1 MQANR
6 DLNFI
11 GISGSLRAGSYNS
24 AALRTAVQLVPAGVT
39 LEIADIST
47 IPLYNDDVKVAG
59 IPDVVEKLRG
69 RIERADALLI
79 VTPEY
84 NYSIPGV
91 LKNTID
97 WLSRT
102 PKQPFNR
109 KPTAVMG
116 ASQGLFG
123 TARCQYHLRQVFTAL
138 NALMLNRPEV
148 MIASAQ
154 TKFDADGQL
163 TDQATREHIA
173 KLLQALADWTRLLS
187 AGSAG

>member
-154 TKFDADGQL
+154 TKFDADGKL